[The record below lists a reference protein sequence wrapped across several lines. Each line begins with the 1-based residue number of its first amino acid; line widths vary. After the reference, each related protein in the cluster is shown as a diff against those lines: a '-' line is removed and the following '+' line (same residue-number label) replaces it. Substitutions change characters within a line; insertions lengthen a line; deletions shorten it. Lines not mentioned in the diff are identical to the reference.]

1 MTRMILRT
9 SACDLLG
16 CDYPLVLAG
25 MGGVARSEL
34 VAAVSAAGGFG
45 FLGMVREPVRLID
58 AEVAGVRAAGHERF
72 GVNLIP
78 AATEPA
84 LLAAQVQ
91 CCIDL
96 RVPVVCLFWD
106 IDTAIVRRLRDAG
119 VVVVY
124 QVGSADDA
132 RTAEAAGAQMLIA
145 QGVEAG
151 GHVRAVRPLSET
163 LPQVIAATSL
173 PVLAAGGIADGT
185 DVAQVMA
192 LGAEGAVIGTAMIA
206 TEEAFAHD
214 HHKRRLLMGTAG
226 DTVLTEAFHINWPP
240 GAPVRVLR
248 NAVTDGARGDA
259 FHSAP
264 LSIGED
270 DGRPIRLF
278 STDSPLR
285 TTRGDLE
292 AMALYAG
299 MGVGKVTKIV
309 PARER
314 IVGIAAGAAAEL
326 GAIGPDS
333 ERIEVSSSVCYADEV
348 GAEYMGMLGREE
360 LHERL
365 NNLVDALRAAL
376 RLELRQPG
384 NNECQ
389 WRSGYARWAWQLSRL
404 LERRGGTP
412 TRRDAEDALLSGLSS
427 EGIAR
432 EIEARVRALFPLV
445 ADECVRTPLN
455 MLLADLAVRDHA

>member
-1 MTRMILRT
+1 MTRTILRT
-9 SACDLLG
+9 PACDLLG

-34 VAAVSAAGGFG
+34 VAAVAAAGGFG
-45 FLGMVREPVRLID
+45 FLGMVREPVRLIE
-58 AEVAGVRAAGHERF
+58 AEVASVRAAGHERF

-78 AATEPA
+78 AATQPA

-106 IDTAIVRRLRDAG
+106 IDAAIVRRLRDAG
-119 VVVVY
+119 VVVAY

-132 RTAEAAGAQMLIA
+132 RAAEAAGAQMLIA

-151 GHVRAVRPLSET
+151 GHVRAARPLAET

-185 DVAQVMA
+185 GVAQVMA

-214 HHKRRLLMGTAG
+214 HHKRRLLAATAK
-226 DTVLTEAFHINWPP
+226 DTVLTEAFHINWPS

-248 NAVTDGARGDA
+248 SAVTDGERGDA
-259 FHSAP
+259 FHSAAAT
-264 LSIGED
+264 IGED

-285 TTRGDLE
+285 STRGDFE

-299 MGVGKVTKIV
+299 MGVGKVDRIM

-314 IVGIAAGAAAEL
+314 IAGIIEAAAAVL
-326 GAIGPDS
+326 SAVGPESD
-333 ERIEVSSSVCYADEV
+333 RIEVSSSVCYADEV
-348 GAEYMGMLGREE
+348 GAEYMGMLGREA
-360 LHERL
+360 LHERV
-365 NNLVDALRAAL
+365 NDLVDALRAAV
-376 RLELRQPG
+376 RLELQNAGEDQCP
-384 NNECQ
+384 
-389 WRSGYARWAWQLSRL
+389 WPSIYARWAWQLSRL

-412 TRRDAEDALLSGLSS
+412 TRRDAGSALPSGLTS

-455 MLLADLAVRDHA
+455 MLLADLAVCDHA

>member
-1 MTRMILRT
+1 MTRTILRT
-9 SACDLLG
+9 PACGLLG

-34 VAAVSAAGGFG
+34 VAAVTAAGGFG
-45 FLGMVREPVRLID
+45 FLGMVREPVRLIE
-58 AEVAGVRAAGHERF
+58 AQVASVRAAGHERF

-84 LLAAQVQ
+84 LLAAHVQ
-91 CCIDL
+91 GCIDL
-96 RVPVVCLFWD
+96 RVPVVGLFWD
-106 IDTAIVRRLRDAG
+106 VDAGTVRRLRDAG
-119 VVVVY
+119 IVVVY
-124 QVGSADDA
+124 QVGSAADA
-132 RTAEAAGAQMLIA
+132 RAAEKAGAQLLIA

-151 GHVRAVRPLSET
+151 GHVRAARPLAET
-163 LPQVIAATSL
+163 LSQVLAATSL
-173 PVLAAGGIADGT
+173 PVLAAGGLSDGT
-185 DVAQVMA
+185 DVATVMG
-192 LGAEGAVIGTAMIA
+192 LGADGAVIGTAMIA

-214 HHKRRLLMGTAG
+214 HHKRRLLAAKAE

-248 NAVTDGARGDA
+248 SAVTDGERGDA
-259 FHSAP
+259 FHSPAAT
-264 LSIGED
+264 IGED

-299 MGVGKVTKIV
+299 MGVGKVDRIV

-314 IVGIAAGAAAEL
+314 IAEILDAASAALSAV
-326 GAIGPDS
+326 GPDS

-348 GAEYMGMLGREE
+348 GAEYMGMLGREA

-365 NNLVDALRAAL
+365 SDLVDALRAAV
-376 RLELRQPG
+376 RVELRQSG
-384 NNECQ
+384 ENECR
-389 WRSGYARWAWQLSRL
+389 WRGSYVRWAWQFARL

-412 TRRDAEDALLSGLSS
+412 TQRLTGDVLTSGPTS

-432 EIEARVRALFPLV
+432 EIEARVRSLFPLV
-445 ADECVRTPLN
+445 ADECVRTPLS
-455 MLLADLAVRDHA
+455 MLLAELDVRDRA